1 MLASLSQSINAPG
14 NWVEWTDLKF
24 YNLGTWWLST
34 SVGDTLAG
42 GVASMKTTNE
52 TFYSGKAALVKH
64 NPILNGSKYY
74 SFCPPLLKL
83 WVDIAGM
90 SYPTQTFYED
100 LQ

>member
-1 MLASLSQSINAPG
+1 
-14 NWVEWTDLKF
+14 
-24 YNLGTWWLST
+24 
-34 SVGDTLAG
+34 VGDTLAA
-42 GVASMKTTNE
+42 GVGSMKLTNE
-52 TFYSGKAALVKH
+52 TFYTGLAAVEKH

-100 LQ
+100 LQQ